1 MKQFRNMIYPYVGW
15 LAVMVVVPMLMIL
28 LYAFTTAGN
37 EVTTFRFTLDNFAR
51 FLTDKVFIDV
61 LKRSMVIAIATTV
74 ICVLL
79 GYPIAYSIAKGP
91 EKSGFFW
98 VMLITLPTWIN
109 MLVRTYAWVG
119 ILQDDGLLNSI
130 LGIFGIGP
138 FHMIHTTFAVV
149 LGMVYNFIPFMILQ
163 IYASLDKMDKSYLE
177 AASDLGANKVQ
188 SFLRITLP
196 MSLPGVISGIT
207 LVFLPAVS
215 SFFIPKLLGGGQFVL
230 IGNVIETQFLTAGDW
245 SFGSAISLIMA
256 LIIMLSLYITKKVD
270 TDPAQA
276 KGGIL

>member
-15 LAVMVVVPMLMIL
+15 LLVMVVVPMFMIL

-37 EVTTFRFTLDNFAR
+37 EVTTFRFTLDNFSR

-61 LKRSMVIAIATTV
+61 LKRSMVIAIVTTV

-98 VMLITLPTWIN
+98 IMLITLPTWIN

-163 IYASLDKMDKSYLE
+163 IHSSLAKMDRSLIE
-177 AASDLGANKVQ
+177 AANDLGANPVQ
-188 SFLRITLP
+188 SFLKVTLP
-196 MSLPGVISGIT
+196 LSLPGVLSGIT

-215 SFFIPKLLGGGQFVL
+215 SFFIPKLLGGGQYVL
-230 IGNVIETQFLTAGDW
+230 VGNVIETQFLTSGDW
-245 SFGSAISLIMA
+245 NFGAAISLIMA
-256 LIIMLSLYITKKVD
+256 IIIMISMWLTRKVD
-270 TDPAQA
+270 TDPAA
-276 KGGIL
+276 NGKGA